1 MNFQCN
7 SSINSTVLILIDYL
21 GMTVIKIY
29 IVSYRDK
36 ENEMDEWDQ
45 TDERVRDLEIIER
58 EWCVQGQSVMF
69 FIHLFVMKT
78 CYICVLVIL
87 LR

>member
-45 TDERVRDLEIIER
+45 TDERVRDLEIIEC
-58 EWCVQGQSVMF
+58 E
-69 FIHLFVMKT
+69 
-78 CYICVLVIL
+78 
-87 LR
+87 

>member
-58 EWCVQGQSVMF
+58 E
-69 FIHLFVMKT
+69 
-78 CYICVLVIL
+78 
-87 LR
+87 